1 MKTLRYLP
9 IAALALV
16 FTSCKENQSAGSGS
30 SAEVAPGTYVLAKEG
45 TTHAPGTKFTT
56 TNEMLMKNGVM
67 KVNAGG
73 QTMEGTMESTE
84 RETQTVEIIAADQKK
99 IVVTQSES
107 IQKAKMGDQE
117 MPPQNKTH
125 VLLNLPVTYSRANGK
140 WTAALSSGEA
150 TAEQTQKMEA
160 NAKALD
166 DDAAVYGTE
175 PRKIGDT
182 WKSDASKLGSFN
194 SEGMD
199 MQGEVELTFKG
210 VETYEG
216 KKCARLE
223 GTMNISGK
231 SAPEQGG
238 QDVSFKGTV
247 QILRSLDDLEDLKA
261 EFKGAMEMKG
271 EMPGGDMSMKADME
285 VNTTTKFN

>member
-1 MKTLRYLP
+1 MKMLRYLP
-9 IAALALV
+9 VAALAFA
-16 FTSCKENQSAGSGS
+16 FTSCKENKSAGSGS
-30 SAEVAPGTYVLAKEG
+30 SAEVAPGAYVLAKEG
-45 TTHAPGTKFTT
+45 TALAPGTKFTT

-84 RETQTVEIIAADQKK
+84 RETKTVEIISAEQRK

-117 MPPQNKTH
+117 MPPQDKPNA
-125 VLLNLPVTYSRANGK
+125 LLNLPVTFTKANGK

-160 NAKALD
+160 AATGMD
-166 DDAAVYGTE
+166 DDTTVYGTE

-194 SEGMD
+194 SDGMD

-216 KKCARLE
+216 KQCARLE

-238 QDVSFKGTV
+238 QDVSIKGTV

-261 EFKGAMEMKG
+261 EFKGTMEMKG
-271 EMPGGDMSMKADME
+271 EMPGGDMNMKADME
-285 VNTTTKFN
+285 MNTTTKFN